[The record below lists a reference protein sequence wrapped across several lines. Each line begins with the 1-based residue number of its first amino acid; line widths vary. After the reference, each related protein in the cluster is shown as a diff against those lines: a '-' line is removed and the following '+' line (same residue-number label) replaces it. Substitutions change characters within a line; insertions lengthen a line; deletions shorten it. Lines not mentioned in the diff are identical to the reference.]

1 MTGVGLALS
10 IGPGSGVIVGVG
22 VGLAV
27 FAGMGLFLQKNVCG
41 MALDNW
47 GPFEGLKGVPG
58 WDSDLPHDDPMDRP
72 APAQAQSDEVAA
84 TEGTEAAEPTTP
96 NDERRQP
103 A

>member
-1 MTGVGLALS
+1 MAGFGLALS

-27 FAGMGLFLQKNVCG
+27 FAAMGLFLQRNVCG

-58 WDSDLPHDDPMDRP
+58 WDADLPHDEPVARRSP
-72 APAQAQSDEVAA
+72 QRAQSDKEA
-84 TEGTEAAEPTTP
+84 TPQATDEEEGL
-96 NDERRQP
+96 RRQQ